1 MKKKRTFLVVALL
14 VAVLS
19 LAVGYAAITKNLAV
33 TGSASATTDD
43 NNFKVR
49 FTGTPTTSDE
59 SKVTASITNELA
71 ATINVS
77 GLTTTGDTVT
87 ATYEIENYSAELGAS
102 LAVET
107 IENSNSEYF
116 EVTASLA
123 NSAIAKG
130 AKTTLTVT
138 VKLLKTPVDNQTTT
152 ITVPVTATAT
162 AI

>member
-14 VAVLS
+14 VAALS

-33 TGSASATTDD
+33 TGSASATTNND
-43 NNFKVR
+43 NFKVR
-49 FTGTPTTSDE
+49 FTGTPETSDAN
-59 SKVTASITNELA
+59 KVTASITSDLA

-77 GLTTTGDTVT
+77 GLTTTGDTAT
-87 ATYEIENYSAELGAS
+87 ATYTIENYSAELGAD
-102 LAVET
+102 LAVGSIT
-107 IENSNSEYF
+107 NGNSEYF
-116 EVTASLA
+116 EVTASLGA
-123 NSAIAKG
+123 TSIAAG

-138 VKLLKTPVDNQTTT
+138 VKLLKTPVENQTTD

>member
-1 MKKKRTFLVVALL
+1 MKQKRTFLVVALL
-14 VAVLS
+14 VAALS

-33 TGSASATTDD
+33 TGSASATTNDD
-43 NNFKVR
+43 NFKVK
-49 FTGTPTTSDE
+49 FTGTPTTSDAN
-59 SKVTASITNELA
+59 KVTASITSDLA

-77 GLTTTGDTVT
+77 GLTTTGDTAT
-87 ATYEIENYSAELGAS
+87 ATYTIENFSAELGAS
-102 LAVET
+102 LAVKT

-130 AKTTLTVT
+130 ATTTLTVT
-138 VKLLKTPVDNQTTT
+138 VKLLKTPVDKQTTT

-162 AI
+162 AV

>member
-19 LAVGYAAITKNLAV
+19 LAVGYAAITKNLSV

-49 FTGTPTTSDE
+49 FTGTPTTNGG
-59 SKVTASITNELA
+59 SKVTATITNELA
-71 ATINVS
+71 AKINVS

-87 ATYEIENYSAELGAS
+87 ATYTIENYSAELGANLEVGS
-102 LAVET
+102 IT
-107 IENSNSEYF
+107 NTNSEYF

-123 NSAIAKG
+123 KPAIAKG
-130 AKTTLTVT
+130 ETTTLTVT
-138 VKLLKTPVDNQTTT
+138 VKLLKTPIANQSTD

>member
-19 LAVGYAAITKNLAV
+19 LAVGYAAITENLKV

-49 FTGTPTTSDE
+49 FTGTPTTSDG
-59 SKVTASITNELA
+59 SKVTATITNDLA
-71 ATINVS
+71 ATIDVS

-87 ATYEIENYSAELGAS
+87 ATYTIENYSAELGAS
-102 LAVET
+102 LAVGT
-107 IENSNSEYF
+107 IENSNKDYF
-116 EVTASLA
+116 KVTASLA
-123 NSAIAKG
+123 KTAIAKG
-130 AKTTLTVT
+130 ETTTLTIT
-138 VKLLKTPVDNQTTT
+138 VELLKTPVDDQTTS